1 MQSLVTWIYLQTMTQ
16 LRCVI
21 CNRPLDKA
29 EFFIGGYPVGS
40 TCAKNRGLGS
50 SSPIRGKIEIVRN
63 DQPDLFGEN
72 YDKEESSN
80 E

>member
-1 MQSLVTWIYLQTMTQ
+1 MLNRATWIYLQTMTQ

-50 SSPIRGKIEIVRN
+50 YSPIRGKIDVVRN
-63 DQPDLFGEN
+63 DQPDLFGDN
-72 YDKEESSN
+72 DDEEKSSN
-80 E
+80 G

>member
-1 MQSLVTWIYLQTMTQ
+1 MTL

-40 TCAKNRGLGS
+40 TCAKNRGLGNS
-50 SSPIRGKIEIVRN
+50 HSFNKKIEVVRN
-63 DQPDLFGEN
+63 DQPDLFGDNDDE
-72 YDKEESSN
+72 KESSN

>member
-1 MQSLVTWIYLQTMTQ
+1 MTQ

-40 TCAKNRGLGS
+40 TCAQNRGLTNS
-50 SSPIRGKIEIVRN
+50 NRTIRKSRIVQN
-63 DQPDLFGEN
+63 DQPDLFDGVN
-72 YDKEESSN
+72 DDEEKSSN
-80 E
+80 H

>member
-1 MQSLVTWIYLQTMTQ
+1 MTQ

-40 TCAKNRGLGS
+40 TCAKNRGLGNS
-50 SSPIRGKIEIVRN
+50 HSFKKIEVVRN
-63 DQPDLFGEN
+63 DQPDLFGD
-72 YDKEESSN
+72 YDDSEKSANSGSS
-80 E
+80 EGDS

>member
-1 MQSLVTWIYLQTMTQ
+1 MTQ

-40 TCAKNRGLGS
+40 TCAKNRGLGNS
-50 SSPIRGKIEIVRN
+50 QSFKKIEVVRN
-63 DQPDLFGEN
+63 DQPDLFGD
-72 YDKEESSN
+72 YDDSEKSINSGSS
-80 E
+80 EGDS

>member
-1 MQSLVTWIYLQTMTQ
+1 MQKMTQ

-40 TCAKNRGLGS
+40 TCAKNRGLVS
-50 SSPIRGKIEIVRN
+50 SIHIRGKIEVVRN
-63 DQPDLFGEN
+63 DQPDLFGGN
-72 YDKEESSN
+72 YDKEESSD
-80 E
+80 ERSSSGDSG

>member
-1 MQSLVTWIYLQTMTQ
+1 MQSLATWIYLQTMTQ

-40 TCAKNRGLGS
+40 TCAKNRGLGN
-50 SSPIRGKIEIVRN
+50 SSPIRGKIHVVRN
-63 DQPDLFGEN
+63 DQPDLFGDN
-72 YDKEESSN
+72 NDEEKSSN
-80 E
+80 G

>member
-1 MQSLVTWIYLQTMTQ
+1 MTQ

-40 TCAKNRGLGS
+40 TCAKNRGLGNS
-50 SSPIRGKIEIVRN
+50 HSFKKIEVVRN
-63 DQPDLFGEN
+63 DQPDLFGDN
-72 YDKEESSN
+72 DGESHINKDTS
-80 E
+80 

>member
-1 MQSLVTWIYLQTMTQ
+1 MQKMTQ

-40 TCAKNRGLGS
+40 TCAKNRGLGN
-50 SSPIRGKIEIVRN
+50 SSPIRGKIEVVRN
-63 DQPDLFGEN
+63 DQPDLFDGGN
-72 YDKEESSN
+72 DDEEKSSN
-80 E
+80 D

>member
-1 MQSLVTWIYLQTMTQ
+1 MTQ

-40 TCAKNRGLGS
+40 TCARNRGLGS
-50 SSPIRGKIEIVRN
+50 KKGTCKKYLHVRS
-63 DQPDLFGEN
+63 DQPDLFDGVN
-72 YDKEESSN
+72 NDEEKSSN
-80 E
+80 S

>member
-1 MQSLVTWIYLQTMTQ
+1 MQSLAIWIYLQKMTQ

-40 TCAKNRGLGS
+40 TCAKNRGLGNS
-50 SSPIRGKIEIVRN
+50 QSKKIEVVRN
-63 DQPDLFGEN
+63 DQPDLFDGGN
-72 YDKEESSN
+72 DDEEKSSN
-80 E
+80 D